1 MPQLAAL
8 RGVLESVRSLLDI
21 LPSNSPGIGAL
32 TPRRALGVS
41 PFAAR
46 AHFTSE
52 DALPGVEPGTA
63 SGPLASTLPCPGTA
77 FDLLADQ
84 DASLFASFSAPFTLQ
99 PSTAV
104 HQNHLSLP
112 SHCPSSPEDQ
122 RIATLIH
129 RVKCGELLHAADP
142 PGLMEYMLDG
152 SRDSLAGCL
161 KDYLE
166 PLSRAR
172 KSLELL
178 ATYWI
183 VYTMVI
189 VGLSQRADVL
199 FLMMRQWQAYQTPEC
214 FERLPPWLRPT
225 ECQIEAPHPMC
236 IDFIP
241 W

>member
-1 MPQLAAL
+1 M
-8 RGVLESVRSLLDI
+8 RSLLEI
-21 LPSNSPGIGAL
+21 LPSNNPSIGAL
-32 TPRRALGVS
+32 TPCRSLGVS
-41 PFAAR
+41 PLAAR
-46 AHFTSE
+46 EQFTSD
-52 DALPGVEPGTA
+52 DALSGVEPGPA
-63 SGPLASTLPCPGTA
+63 CGPVESTLPCPDTA
-77 FDLLADQ
+77 FDLFITTPRTEHDAFLVDQ
-84 DASLFASFSAPFTLQ
+84 DAPFFASFGTSFTLQ
-99 PSTAV
+99 PSTVV
-104 HQNHLSLP
+104 HQIHLSLP
-112 SHCPSSPEDQ
+112 SHCPLSPEDQ

-152 SRDSLAGCL
+152 SHDSLAGCL

-189 VGLSQRADVL
+189 VRLSQRAGVL
-199 FLMMRQWQAYQTPEC
+199 FLMTRQWQAYQTPEC

-225 ECQIEAPHPMC
+225 QCQIEAPHPMC